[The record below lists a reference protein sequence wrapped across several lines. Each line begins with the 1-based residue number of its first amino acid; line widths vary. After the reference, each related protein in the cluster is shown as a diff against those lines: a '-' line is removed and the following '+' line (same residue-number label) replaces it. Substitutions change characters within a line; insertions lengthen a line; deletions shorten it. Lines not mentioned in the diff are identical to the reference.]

1 MCISKQQEWKHLL
14 RICVFVNNPNIY
26 ITSDD
31 FEGPLT
37 FGDGTTKLEDYHVA
51 GGPERAYQIGFEY
64 RDPEFWWVGVTTNY
78 FSNAYV
84 DVNYL
89 TRSDNFALDY
99 DGQVFNDYNE
109 EEARTLLQQEELGD
123 YFLVNIIGGKS
134 WKIKDYY
141 VGFFATINNVLDQ
154 DYRTGGF
161 EQGRKSNFRDLRE
174 DQNLENGRI
183 FGNRYFFGYGTTYY
197 LNLYV
202 RF

>member
-1 MCISKQQEWKHLL
+1 MHI
-14 RICVFVNNPNIY
+14 
-26 ITSDD
+26 
-31 FEGPLT
+31 
-37 FGDGTTKLEDYHVA
+37 
-51 GGPERAYQIGFEY
+51 RAYQIGFEY